1 MDAPCEER
9 QRINGMTDRVRAQIA
24 APVLQG
30 QHGTGEH
37 ASTTFGVADV
47 VIMVDGQDHLFFRR
61 VGAAAKAL
69 GATAR
74 TPVPI
79 RSVTV
84 IDKGS
89 GLTSQWR
96 DNYWDEDR

>member
-1 MDAPCEER
+1 MDAPCAGR
-9 QRINGMTDRVRAQIA
+9 LTYRPA
-24 APVLQG
+24 LQG
-30 QHGTGEH
+30 RHGTGQP

-47 VIMVDGQDHLFFRR
+47 VIMVDGQDHLFFHR
-61 VGAAAKAL
+61 VEAAAKAL

-84 IDKGS
+84 IDMGS

-96 DNYWDEDR
+96 DNDWDAER